1 MTVQV
6 DSREHQHAIQDILA
20 EFDKQG
26 VKHYTSKLYCGDY
39 MSLDNPRL
47 VIDRKQNLHE
57 LCGNVCQQ
65 HERFRA
71 EMQRAKEN
79 GIKII
84 FLCEHGRNIKALDDV
99 LWWTNPRETYRE
111 KVKGVWVTKHRKV
124 MQGDTLYKILNTMRN
139 RYGVEFL
146 FCEKKDTGKRIIELL
161 RGGSNDSGTD

>member
-1 MTVQV
+1 MTIQI

-20 EFDKQG
+20 EFNKQG
-26 VKHYTSKLYCGDY
+26 IKHYTSKLFVGDY

-71 EMQRAKEN
+71 EMQRANEN

-99 LWWTNPRETYRE
+99 LWWTNPRETCRE

-161 RGGSNDSGTD
+161 RGGNDDNGAD